1 MFIVTYTDYSDT
13 CDGHSRYMG
22 SYATKDAAQAA
33 IDADLAATKAR
44 YGKDAIHYE
53 VSNEVWAC
61 DEDIGKV
68 GCIWDIH
75 EIPES
80 DLREILQ
87 EG

>member
-22 SYATKDAAQAA
+22 AYATKDAAQAA
-33 IDADLAATKAR
+33 IDEDIVSVLCDL
-44 YGKDAIHYE
+44 GEGAIHYE

-75 EIPES
+75 EVPDS
-80 DLREILQ
+80 DLREVLSEI
-87 EG
+87 